1 MASTIALFAQLK
13 SFTYN
18 LNHDISRLKREAAHE
33 GKTSASPPILSSES
47 DSFINNMACD
57 VENIIGELE
66 QMQIDVH
73 YTEGHPS
80 SLKTIVSKLRDYHSM
95 NENLLNQLQTRVDS
109 FAEKEKISKSKTST
123 KRSGKRGAQQVVGA
137 SLPPPR

>member
-1 MASTIALFAQLK
+1 
-13 SFTYN
+13 
-18 LNHDISRLKREAAHE
+18 
-33 GKTSASPPILSSES
+33 
-47 DSFINNMACD
+47 MACD

-109 FAEKEKISKSKTST
+109 FAERKRLARAKHRPKEVANVALN
-123 KRSGKRGAQQVVGA
+123 RVVGA